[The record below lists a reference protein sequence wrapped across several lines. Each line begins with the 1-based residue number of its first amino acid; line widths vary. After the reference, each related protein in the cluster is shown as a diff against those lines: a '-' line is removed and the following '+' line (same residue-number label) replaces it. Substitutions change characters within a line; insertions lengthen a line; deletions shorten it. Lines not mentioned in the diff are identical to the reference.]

1 MPGPLVLAA
10 PAAIT
15 KFAAPAATATVVKAG
30 GIPLVAKILAALGIT
45 SVAANELKKSAQNR
59 ALMKSIY
66 DQGLGSPT
74 GGFGYGTGFGPG
86 MFGPTSGYQALI
98 GYSNQM
104 SDAQRDQMIKNLNA
118 IEPFTDRAKKRDFER
133 TMAAARFRTQL
144 GTQQGLTLQG
154 QRGAQALAQDAQRA
168 AGTALVSNYQF
179 Q

>member
-1 MPGPLVLAA
+1 MPAPIVAAGAPLVKAG
-10 PAAIT
+10 I
-15 KFAAPAATATVVKAG
+15 VKAG
-30 GIPLVAKILAALGIT
+30 GIPLVAKILAALGIVT
-45 SVAANELKKSAQNR
+45 FAANEMKKSAQNR
-59 ALMKSIY
+59 AFAKAMY

-86 MFGPTSGYQALI
+86 LFGPTSGYQALI
-98 GYSNQM
+98 GYTNQM
-104 SDAQRDQMIKNLNA
+104 SDAQRNQMIKNLNA
-118 IEPFTDRAKKRDFER
+118 IEPFTDRAKRRDFER
-133 TMAAARFRTQL
+133 NMAAARFRTQL

>member
-1 MPGPLVLAA
+1 MPAPIVAAGAPLVKAG
-10 PAAIT
+10 I
-15 KFAAPAATATVVKAG
+15 VKAG
-30 GIPLVAKILAALGIT
+30 GIPLVAKILAALGIGT
-45 SVAANELKKSAQNR
+45 FAANEMKKSAQNR
-59 ALMKSIY
+59 AFAKAMY

-98 GYSNQM
+98 GYTNQM
-104 SDAQRDQMIKNLNA
+104 SDAQRNQMIKNLNA
-118 IEPFTDRAKKRDFER
+118 IEPFTDRAKRRDFER
-133 TMAAARFRTQL
+133 NMAAARFRTQL

-179 Q
+179 H

>member
-1 MPGPLVLAA
+1 MPAPIVAAGAPLVKAG
-10 PAAIT
+10 I
-15 KFAAPAATATVVKAG
+15 VKAG
-30 GIPLVAKILAALGIT
+30 GIPLVAKILAALGIGT
-45 SVAANELKKSAQNR
+45 FAANEMKKSAQNR
-59 ALMKSIY
+59 AFAKAMY

-98 GYSNQM
+98 GYTNQM
-104 SDAQRDQMIKNLNA
+104 SDAQRNQMIKNLNA
-118 IEPFTDRAKKRDFER
+118 IEPFTDRAKRRDFER
-133 TMAAARFRTQL
+133 NMAAARFRTQL
-144 GTQQGLTLQG
+144 GTQQCLTLQG